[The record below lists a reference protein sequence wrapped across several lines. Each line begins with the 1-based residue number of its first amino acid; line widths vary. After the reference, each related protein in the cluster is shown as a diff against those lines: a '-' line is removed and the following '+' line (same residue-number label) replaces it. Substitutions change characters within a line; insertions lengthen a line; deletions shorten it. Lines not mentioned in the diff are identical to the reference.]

1 MTNEP
6 DSELVQKSLNGDNSA
21 FAELIARYQGKVY
34 ATIISHIR
42 NFSEA
47 QDLTQDVFLTAY
59 MKLKALRN
67 HNSFG
72 PWIHKIAVNRCRV
85 YKIEKGRMEQAEEAY
100 GEILATPVAQAERE
114 PTQADLWTALSVL
127 PDEQRLILTL
137 FHLEKQS
144 YQEIADF
151 LDIPKT
157 TVQTRLRYARQALR
171 KEIINLMEKELAS
184 NRLPEEFPEDTVKAA
199 RDLIDL
205 LMGAVPAELVNFIR
219 QPFADRNRARSQIFT
234 AFYDSLTSEQKE
246 AIRDKER
253 KLHFVDLTVDQQVYL
268 KQAVHQLWM
277 WGIADLIANPPC
289 YVSALEECKL
299 TVSGEPGE
307 GEANMDIRQEIPR
320 PDGRMGYN
328 GISFGI

>member
-1 MTNEP
+1 MTNKP
-6 DSELVQKSLNGDNSA
+6 DFELVQESLNGDNSA
-21 FAELIARYQGKVY
+21 FAKLIARYQGKVH

-59 MKLKALRN
+59 MKLSDLRN

-85 YKIEKGRMEQAEEAY
+85 YKIERKRVSQAEEAY
-100 GEILATPVAQAERE
+100 GEILAAPTVQAERE
-114 PTQADLWTALSVL
+114 PTQADLWAALSQI

-144 YQEIADF
+144 YQEISNF

-171 KEIINLMEKELAS
+171 EEIINLMERELKS
-184 NRLPEEFPEDTVKAA
+184 NRLPAGFPEDTVKTA
-199 RDLIDL
+199 RELTEL
-205 LMGAVPAELVNFIR
+205 LMGIVPTELINFIR
-219 QPFADRNRARSQIFT
+219 QPFADRNRVRSQLFT

-246 AIRDKER
+246 AIQDKER
-253 KLHFVDLTVDQQVYL
+253 KLHFTDLTTDQQLYL
-268 KQAVHQLWM
+268 KQAVHQMWM
-277 WGIADLIANPPC
+277 WEIASLIVNPP
-289 YVSALEECKL
+289 YYISALEECKL
-299 TVSGEPGE
+299 TIRGTPGE
-307 GEANMDIRQEIPR
+307 GEANMDIRREVQG
-320 PDGRMGYN
+320 PDGRIGYSCH
-328 GISFGI
+328 SFGI